1 MLLPPPTMSMV
12 NLFYLENTSFKNQL
26 HSWLSQTAIQSVP
39 YTKASGKAEVWKLKF
54 SPLSAPQARPEA
66 ATTKRKGS
74 MPRGKTFLFNRR
86 DKMGSAEK
94 NWTFSHNYTIPLL
107 HSTAHIYYHY
117 ICQNVSTPPHLPRD
131 TDRYI
136 FFPTY
141 FYLCFNNYLSNCF
154 KCLWIKLFSISPV
167 RLLNTTCVLSNV
179 VKL

>member
-1 MLLPPPTMSMV
+1 MLTSLGHYSTYYSLQSHSVYLQLPSSTSSEANSETYNICQGVGPPQRTTHFHIFFYFFMLLPPPTMSMV

-26 HSWLSQTAIQSVP
+26 HSWLPQTAIQSVP

-94 NWTFSHNYTIPLL
+94 N
-107 HSTAHIYYHY
+107 
-117 ICQNVSTPPHLPRD
+117 
-131 TDRYI
+131 
-136 FFPTY
+136 
-141 FYLCFNNYLSNCF
+141 
-154 KCLWIKLFSISPV
+154 
-167 RLLNTTCVLSNV
+167 
-179 VKL
+179 